1 MSLNEF
7 LKELLSLPV
16 KGFAKVKAATAAGVA
31 KVRDAFTHKEGKTML
46 RGGTT
51 VINAGN
57 DKPLVLMKPRSNR
70 WTRLKKIIAFPFKY
84 VWHGKAE
91 L

>member
-1 MSLNEF
+1 MSLNKF

-31 KVRDAFTHKEGKTML
+31 KVRDTFTHKEGKLILKIGNTL
-46 RGGTT
+46 QNTGKGNPLE
-51 VINAGN
+51 INKLG
-57 DKPLVLMKPRSNR
+57 SNR
-70 WTRLKKIIAFPFKY
+70 WTRFKRVVSFPFKY
-84 VWHGKAE
+84 VWYGKAE

>member
-31 KVRDAFTHKEGKTML
+31 KVRDAFAHKEGK
-46 RGGTT
+46 
-51 VINAGN
+51 VIIKLGN
-57 DKPLVLMKPRSNR
+57 SNQNSKKGEPLVLIKVSSNR